1 MYNKFFKRSMADY
14 FVTPQ
19 MLNHMNITHGGTIL
33 TRLDSAMGLFA
44 NSYAKTE
51 TLTGRID
58 RVNFYRPS
66 SVGDHLSFC
75 LTLLKTTKRTMTIYA
90 AINRLSLD
98 DRQTEL
104 IGEAVLTY
112 VAVDAQLR
120 PIQGQIEPYQ
130 VSDKT
135 EEEFI
140 HSLKDRLGL

>member
-44 NSYAKTE
+44 NSYAKTQ

-104 IGEAVLTY
+104 IGEAVC
-112 VAVDAQLR
+112 
-120 PIQGQIEPYQ
+120 
-130 VSDKT
+130 
-135 EEEFI
+135 
-140 HSLKDRLGL
+140 